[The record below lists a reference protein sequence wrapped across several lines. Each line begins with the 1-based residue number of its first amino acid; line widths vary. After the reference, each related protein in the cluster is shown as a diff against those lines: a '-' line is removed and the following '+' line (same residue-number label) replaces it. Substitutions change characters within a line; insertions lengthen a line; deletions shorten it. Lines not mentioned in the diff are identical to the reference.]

1 MGSSGSGKF
10 GTYHVGGSGGTS
22 GQRKP
27 EVPNGGY
34 GGIFSGQGY
43 SGVTGGGAG
52 EIECPP
58 VIEYIK
64 LEDVAISQY
73 YVAHNS
79 LPNPGESVKLHGT
92 IVNGRLV
99 VTVSSTGE
107 ILGNLPTEYNYLI
120 NCLMRGITYTG
131 TVASSGVSPVPF
143 AVVSLHV

>member
-10 GTYHVGGSGGTS
+10 GTYHVGGSRGTS
-22 GQRKP
+22 GQQP
-27 EVPNGGY
+27 GTSNGGF
-34 GGIFSGQGY
+34 GGISSGQGY
-43 SGVTGGGAG
+43 SGVAGGGAG

-58 VIEYIK
+58 VIEYIR

-73 YVAHNS
+73 YVSRNS
-79 LPNPGESVKLHGT
+79 LPNPGEAVELPSD

-120 NCLMRGITYTG
+120 NCLKRGITYIG

-143 AVVSLHV
+143 AVVSLHA